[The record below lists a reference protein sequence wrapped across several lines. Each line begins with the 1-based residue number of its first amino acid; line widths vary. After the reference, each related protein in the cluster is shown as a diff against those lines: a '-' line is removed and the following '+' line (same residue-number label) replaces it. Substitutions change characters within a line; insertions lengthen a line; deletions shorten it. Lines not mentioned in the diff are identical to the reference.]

1 MAAYLDLSAEL
12 QGCATWVLLL
22 LQKKKG
28 NREKRKDVKS
38 GKDTEAHRQLERRDL
53 NMVEKKGQL
62 STETVDGI
70 LNNTLMLGS
79 GRHTCISV

>member
-1 MAAYLDLSAEL
+1 MRHHKHRGDVSAYLDLSAEL

-38 GKDTEAHRQLERRDL
+38 GKDTEAHGQLERRDL
-53 NMVEKKGQL
+53 NMVGKKKKVSCLQKQW
-62 STETVDGI
+62 
-70 LNNTLMLGS
+70 MAY
-79 GRHTCISV
+79 